1 MWSPF
6 TECSVSCNGGTK
18 TRYRKCNSPLP
29 DPDGV
34 PCNAS
39 EATDHVTCHEEKCPG
54 KKQLLFLDE
63 QLQQEFPAIRF
74 FNTIITQF
82 GFYNFQTENEVFFC

>member
-1 MWSPF
+1 MNSRHFKSNIFLSVNGGWGMWSPF

-54 KKQLLFLDE
+54 KK
-63 QLQQEFPAIRF
+63 
-74 FNTIITQF
+74 
-82 GFYNFQTENEVFFC
+82 